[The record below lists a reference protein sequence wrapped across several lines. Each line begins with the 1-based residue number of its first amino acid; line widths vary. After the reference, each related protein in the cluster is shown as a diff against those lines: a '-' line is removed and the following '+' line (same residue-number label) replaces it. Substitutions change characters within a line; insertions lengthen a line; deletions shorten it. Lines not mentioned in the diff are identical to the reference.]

1 MIIEAIILTKSSKNG
16 GYCVAGIETSTG
28 KWIRFVSNNE
38 ATAGAIDERDMRCSN
53 GAICCPLDVV
63 QVKVREARPSAYQ
76 PENFLIDDNCCWQHV
91 GTASLQ
97 DVLYLHPCENE
108 EFLYGTTDPYINEC
122 VIESLHRS
130 LILVEVSNFTIWR
143 SGFQER
149 LRSKARFSYNGH
161 LYNDISVTDPAFY
174 NVPDFTHFNRAFL
187 VVSLPGAGF
196 SGELFEG
203 MRFYK
208 FVAKIFPAE

>member
-1 MIIEAIILTKSSKNG
+1 MTME
-16 GYCVAGIETSTG
+16 
-28 KWIRFVSNNE
+28 
-38 ATAGAIDERDMRCSN
+38 
-53 GAICCPLDVV
+53 
-63 QVKVREARPSAYQ
+63 Q
-76 PENFLIDDNCCWQHV
+76 
-91 GTASLQ
+91 
-97 DVLYLHPCENE
+97 
-108 EFLYGTTDPYINEC
+108 C